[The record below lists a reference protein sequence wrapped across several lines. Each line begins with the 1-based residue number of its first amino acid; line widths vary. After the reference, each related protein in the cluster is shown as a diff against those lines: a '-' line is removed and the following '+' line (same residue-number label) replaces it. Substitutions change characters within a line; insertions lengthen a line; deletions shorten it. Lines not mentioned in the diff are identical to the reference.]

1 MPKRT
6 DITTILVIGAGPIVI
21 GQACEFD
28 YSGTQ
33 AIKALREEG
42 YRIVLVNSN
51 PATIMTDPELVGWSE
66 AEGATYIEP
75 ITPEIVAK
83 IIAKEVAARPNDVM
97 ALLPTM
103 GGQTALNTALAL
115 FNDGTLA
122 KYNVE
127 MIGADAE
134 AIDKAEDRLK
144 FKDAMTKIGLESA
157 RSAIAHTVE
166 EALAG
171 LERTGLPAII
181 RPSFTMGGSGGGIA
195 YNREEFLA
203 IVRSGLDLSP
213 TTEVLIEE
221 SLIGWKEY
229 EMEVVRDRA
238 DNAIIIC
245 SIENIDPMGV
255 HTGDSITV
263 APALTLTDKEY
274 QIMRNASI
282 ACLREIGVETGGS
295 NVQFAVNPKDGR
307 LIVIEMNPRV
317 SRSSALASKA
327 TGFPIAKVA
336 AKLAVGYTLDEI
348 TNDITGATPASFEP
362 TIDYV
367 VTKIPRF
374 AFEKFKGA
382 EAVLSTAMKSV
393 GEVMAIGRNIHESL
407 QKALRGLETGLSGFN
422 MVDRLAGAPRGEIE
436 AALSI
441 ATPDRLLVAAQAL
454 REGFT
459 VAEVHA
465 LAKYDPWFLER
476 IAEIVAAEEEVCA
489 DGLPRDAAGMR
500 RLKAMGFSDK
510 RLAYLALKSANLRE
524 RGTARGG
531 LIHDVVQMMT
541 GGTTEAEVRAARHKL
556 GVRPVFKRIDTCAA
570 EFDAKTP
577 YMYSTYEAPSF
588 GEPECESQPTDRKK
602 VVILGGGP
610 NRIGQGIEFDY
621 CCCHA
626 CFALGDAGYETI
638 MVNCNPET
646 VSTDYD
652 TSDRLYFE
660 PLTAEDVLEI
670 LHVEMSNG
678 TLHGVIVQFGGQTPL
693 NLAQAL
699 QDAGIPI
706 LGTSPDA
713 IDLAEDRE
721 RFAALVNK
729 LGLLQPANG
738 LARSREEAI
747 VAAERIGYPVLM
759 RPSYVLGGRAMEIV
773 DGRPQLE
780 EYIQTA
786 VQVSGES
793 PVLIDQ
799 YLRDAIEVDVDAIS
813 DGTDVTVAGVLQ
825 HIEEAGVHSGDSACS
840 IPPYSL
846 SPEIIAEIERQT
858 VALAKALSVVGL
870 MNIQFAVKDGL
881 VYLIEVNP
889 RASRTVPFVAKAI
902 GAPIAKI
909 AARVM
914 AGEKLAD
921 LPPINRHID
930 YYAVKEAVFPFNRFP
945 GVDPVLSPEMKSTG
959 EVMGIDPD
967 FTLAFAKSQL
977 GAGTVLPKAG
987 ALFVSVKDSDKP
999 VILPG
1004 VRALADHGFTIVAT
1018 GGTADYLT
1026 AHGVTVERVNKVAQG
1041 RPHIVDRIKDG
1052 GVDLI
1057 FNTTEGWQSLKDSSP
1072 IRGSALA
1079 QKIPY
1084 FTTAPAS
1091 VEAAQAIVAL
1101 STRSLEVRPLQSYY
1115 SHSHT

>member
-6 DITTILVIGAGPIVI
+6 DIQSILVIGAGPIVI

-33 AIKALREEG
+33 AIKALKEEG

-51 PATIMTDPELVGWSE
+51 PATIMTDPDL
-66 AEGATYIEP
+66 ADATYVEP

-83 IIAKEVAARPNDVM
+83 IIAKERPDAV
-97 ALLPTM
+97 LPTM

-115 FNDGTLA
+115 FNDGTLE
-122 KYNVE
+122 KYGVE

-134 AIDKAEDRLK
+134 AIDKAEDRIK
-144 FKDAMTKIGLESA
+144 FRDAMDKIGLESA
-157 RSAIAHTVE
+157 RSGIAHTLD
-166 EALAG
+166 EAFAV
-171 LERTGLPAII
+171 LERTGLPSII
-181 RPSFTMGGSGGGIA
+181 RPSFTMGGTGGGIA
-195 YNREEFLA
+195 YNREEFEH
-203 IVRSGLDLSP
+203 IVRGGLIASP

-221 SLIGWKEY
+221 SLLGWKEY
-229 EMEVVRDRA
+229 EMEVVRDRK
-238 DNAIIIC
+238 DNCIIIC
-245 SIENIDPMGV
+245 SIENVDPMGV

-282 ACLREIGVETGGS
+282 AVLREIGVETGGS

-348 TNDITGATPASFEP
+348 MNDITGVTPASFEP

-382 EAVLSTAMKSV
+382 EATLSTAMKSV
-393 GEVMAIGRNIHESL
+393 GEVMAIGRTIHESL

-422 MVDRLAGAPRGEIE
+422 FVDRLKGATHDQLRNEL
-436 AALSI
+436 AQR
-441 ATPDRLLVAAQAL
+441 TPDRLLNAAQAI
-454 REGFT
+454 REGLPLAEINR
-459 VAEVHA
+459 VAG
-465 LAKYDPWFLER
+465 YDMWFLER

-489 DGLPRDAAGMR
+489 NGLPRDAEGLR
-500 RLKAMGFSDK
+500 KLKAMGFSDK
-510 RLAYLALKSANLRE
+510 RLAYLALQSANLRP
-524 RGTARGG
+524 GSKQATARGSG
-531 LIHDVVQMMT
+531 LIHEAVKAMT
-541 GGTTEAEVRAARHKL
+541 GGVTEAEVRALRHKL
-556 GVRPVFKRIDTCAA
+556 GVRPVFKTIDTCAA
-570 EFDAKTP
+570 EFQAQTP
-577 YMYSTYEAPSF
+577 YLYSTYEAPTF
-588 GEPECESQPTDRKK
+588 GEPENEANPSDRKK

-626 CFALGDAGYETI
+626 CFALEEAGYETI
-638 MVNCNPET
+638 MINCNPET

-670 LHVEMSNG
+670 LHVEMSKG
-678 TLHGVIVQFGGQTPL
+678 ELVGVIVQFGGQTPL
-693 NLAQAL
+693 KLAQAL
-699 QDAGIPI
+699 AEAGIPI

-729 LGLLQPANG
+729 LGLKQPENG
-738 LARSREEAI
+738 IARSREEAVA
-747 VAAERIGYPVLM
+747 VAARIGYPVLT

-773 DGRPQLE
+773 DDQAQLE
-780 EYIQTA
+780 NYIETA
-786 VQVSGES
+786 VQVSGDS
-793 PVLIDQ
+793 PVLIDR
-799 YLRDAIEVDVDAIS
+799 YLRDAIEVDVDALC
-813 DGTDVTVAGVLQ
+813 DGTDVVVAGVLQ

-846 SPEIIAEIERQT
+846 SADIVAEIERQT
-858 VALAKALSVVGL
+858 EALARALEVRGL
-870 MNIQFAVKDGL
+870 MNIQFAVKDGE

-889 RASRTVPFVAKAI
+889 RASRTVPFVAKAV
-902 GAPIAKI
+902 GSPIAKI

-921 LPPINRHID
+921 LPKINRDIAHV
-930 YYAVKEAVFPFNRFP
+930 AVKEAVFPFARFP
-945 GVDPVLSPEMKSTG
+945 GTDPVLSPEMKSTG
-959 EVMGIDPD
+959 EVMGIDRN
-967 FTLAFAKSQL
+967 FNLAFAKAQL
-977 GAGTVLPKAG
+977 GAGDRLPTDG
-987 ALFVSVKDSDKP
+987 RVFVSVKDSDKP
-999 VILPG
+999 RILDAVRQLTAWGWKVI
-1004 VRALADHGFTIVAT
+1004 AT
-1018 GGTADYLT
+1018 GGTADYL
-1026 AHGVTVERVNKVAQG
+1026 GGQGIEVERVNKVAEG

-1052 GVDLI
+1052 DVQLI
-1057 FNTTEGWQSLKDSSP
+1057 FNTTEGWQSLQDSQS
-1072 IRGSALA
+1072 IRASALA
-1079 QKIPY
+1079 ADIAY
-1084 FTTAPAS
+1084 YTTAAAS
-1091 VEAAQAIVAL
+1091 EAATQAIGAL
-1101 STRSLEVRPLQSYY
+1101 RAHSLEVKPLQDYY
-1115 SHSHT
+1115 

>member
-6 DITTILVIGAGPIVI
+6 DISSILVIGAGPIVI

-33 AIKALREEG
+33 AIKALKEEG
-42 YRIVLVNSN
+42 YRIILVNSN
-51 PATIMTDPELVGWSE
+51 PATIMTDPEL
-66 AEGATYIEP
+66 ADATYVEP

-83 IIAKEVAARPNDVM
+83 IIAKERPDAV
-97 ALLPTM
+97 LPTM

-115 FNDGTLA
+115 FNDGTLT
-122 KYNVE
+122 KYGVE

-134 AIDKAEDRLK
+134 AIDKAEDRQK
-144 FKDAMTKIGLESA
+144 FREAMDRIGLESA
-157 RSAIAHTVE
+157 RSGIAHTLD
-166 EALAG
+166 EAFAV
-171 LERTGLPAII
+171 LERTGLPSII
-181 RPSFTMGGSGGGIA
+181 RPSFTLGGTGGGIA
-195 YNREEFLA
+195 YNREEFEH
-203 IVRSGLDLSP
+203 IVRGGLAASP

-221 SLIGWKEY
+221 SLLGWKEY

-245 SIENIDPMGV
+245 SIENVDPMGV

-336 AKLAVGYTLDEI
+336 AKLAVGFTLDEI
-348 TNDITGATPASFEP
+348 MNDITGVTPAAFEP

-382 EAVLSTAMKSV
+382 EPLLSTAMKSV
-393 GEVMAIGRNIHESL
+393 GEVMAIGRTIHESL

-422 MVDRLAGAPRGEIE
+422 YVDHLVGAEHDVIRSELAR
-436 AALSI
+436 
-441 ATPDRLLVAAQAL
+441 ATPDRLLVAAQAI
-454 REGFT
+454 REGLSL
-459 VAEVHA
+459 AEINRIA
-465 LAKYDPWFLER
+465 GYDMWFLER
-476 IAEIVAAEEEVCA
+476 IAEIVAAENAVRA
-489 DGLPRDAAGMR
+489 NGLPQDAEGLR

-510 RLAYLALKSANLRE
+510 RLAYLALESANVRPGMESALR
-524 RGTARGG
+524 RGSG
-531 LIHDVVQMMT
+531 LIREAIVAMT
-541 GGTTEAEVRAARHKL
+541 GGITEDEVRALRHRL
-556 GVRPVFKRIDTCAA
+556 GVRPVYKTIDTCAA
-570 EFDAKTP
+570 EFEALTP
-577 YMYSTYEAPSF
+577 YLYSTYEAPSF
-588 GEPECESQPTDRKK
+588 GMAECESNPSARKK
-602 VVILGGGP
+602 IVILGGGP

-626 CFALGDAGYETI
+626 CFALAEVGFETI

-660 PLTAEDVLEI
+660 PLTVEDVLEI
-670 LHVEMSNG
+670 LHVEQSMG
-678 TLHGVIVQFGGQTPL
+678 TLVGVIVQFGGQTPL
-693 NLAQAL
+693 KLAQAL
-699 QDAGIPI
+699 EKAGIPI

-721 RFAALVNK
+721 RFAALVGK
-729 LGLLQPANG
+729 LGLKQPDNG
-738 LARSREEAI
+738 IARSHDEALA
-747 VAAERIGYPVLM
+747 VAARIGYPVLT

-773 DGRPQLE
+773 DTPEQLAN
-780 EYIQTA
+780 YIETA
-786 VQVSGES
+786 VQVSGDS
-793 PVLIDQ
+793 PVLIDR
-799 YLRDAIEVDVDAIS
+799 YLRDAIEVDVDALC
-813 DGTDVTVAGVLQ
+813 DGQDVVVAGVLQ

-846 SPEIIAEIERQT
+846 SADIITEIERQT
-858 VALAKALSVVGL
+858 ELLARGLNVRGL
-870 MNIQFAVKDGL
+870 MNIQFAVKGSE

-889 RASRTVPFVAKAI
+889 RASRTVPFVAKAV
-902 GAPIAKI
+902 GSPIAKI

-914 AGEKLAD
+914 AGEKLAK
-921 LPPINRHID
+921 LPPIKRDIGHV
-930 YYAVKEAVFPFNRFP
+930 AVKEAVFPFARFP
-945 GVDPVLSPEMKSTG
+945 GTDPVLSPEMKSTG
-959 EVMGIDPD
+959 EVMGIDSD
-967 FTLAFAKSQL
+967 FALAFAKAQL
-977 GAGTVLPKAG
+977 GAGDRLPTEG
-987 ALFVSVKDSDKP
+987 RLFVSVKDSDKARILEP
-999 VILPG
+999 VQ
-1004 VRALADHGFTIVAT
+1004 RLAGWGWKIIAT
-1018 GGTADYLT
+1018 GGTAAFLAD
-1026 AHGVTVERVNKVAQG
+1026 AGVEVEGVNKVAQG

-1052 GVDLI
+1052 DVQLI
-1057 FNTTEGWQSLKDSSP
+1057 FNTTEGWQSLKDSQS
-1072 IRGSALA
+1072 IRASALTGDIA
-1079 QKIPY
+1079 Y
-1084 FTTAPAS
+1084 YTTAAGCAAA
-1091 VEAAQAIVAL
+1091 VEAIGAL
-1101 STRSLEVRPLQSYY
+1101 RARSLEVKPLQDYY
-1115 SHSHT
+1115 